1 MCQQRIR
8 DHLGSLA
15 PAACTGHGNVG
26 GDIAVLGI
34 GGDLHDEGG
43 QLSFRQST
51 IGHGGLGSSS
61 QQSACLVQRSLT
73 GVIVLVDLFKFS
85 HWSGSFHS
93 LGNISVYVGHG
104 HFKAV
109 AAHKLGA
116 VGIQQVAELCG
127 APFSVR
133 PHSISSAVTP
143 SVMEP

>member
-15 PAACTGHGNVG
+15 PATCTGHGDVG

-61 QQSACLVQRSLT
+61 QQSACLVQRS
-73 GVIVLVDLFKFS
+73 
-85 HWSGSFHS
+85 
-93 LGNISVYVGHG
+93 
-104 HFKAV
+104 
-109 AAHKLGA
+109 
-116 VGIQQVAELCG
+116 
-127 APFSVR
+127 
-133 PHSISSAVTP
+133 
-143 SVMEP
+143 